1 MAARLLSAAAAV
13 LFAGLALTLAL
24 HYPLGAVAAVG
35 VVSIWGAIVFIQP
48 LVWVIM
54 LPALLPLIGWA
65 PWSGWLT
72 FEELDLLVLST
83 AAAGYARLAFLPKA
97 SPPGRTGKRRGGA
110 GFAAVGWLLA
120 LLFASSTLLAVYR
133 GFEDAGGFRFDWF
146 HGYQEAMNS
155 VRVGKSFFLALSL
168 LPLWRSLRDAR
179 LKTSWQEV
187 DATVLLAA
195 GMALGLAGA
204 ALTTIW
210 ERAAFVG
217 LLNFAS
223 DYRTTGMFWEMH
235 VGGAALDG
243 YLALT
248 VPFAVHQMLQAR
260 KPWHSVA
267 AGGALGL
274 GLYACLTTFS
284 RGVYLAVPVGLAVTL
299 WLHSRLQ
306 ERHAQLGALEQE
318 GRRAVRAAF
327 RTGLALVALF
337 AVAVAWIFPSSG
349 YRGALALLGA
359 FVVLLPL
366 AQAVPRLRLVGWL
379 GAIGMAVPVAALMG
393 VAFEFAPKTSYLGY
407 GLSFLIGVAALWW
420 QHGLALA
427 AAGKRRVSSNP
438 AALAVAS
445 FVCLLLGAAFVFEHW
460 GGRKALLAGL
470 PAIGALLLGLAVLG
484 LARKP
489 LWPAG
494 FRWRA
499 MVSGGMLMTLTVV
512 GVFEGGDY
520 ITGRFETGRED
531 MGVRLEHWQQGLG
544 MLDNGQ
550 DLQLGKGMG
559 RYPANYLMDGPRAE
573 RVGDYR
579 WVSEAGRAHI
589 VLSGGQHPLSDGQLF
604 RFSQR
609 IDLPIGAVALSVD
622 VRAEHDSGLKFEVCP
637 KHLLYTD
644 YACLSNH
651 LEVKAKPGEW
661 QHFDL
666 PLKGSPM
673 LRGDWYAPKLIVF
686 SVAQT
691 TRGGL
696 IDIGAL
702 QLRGSDGRALI
713 ENPDFSQGMAHWF
726 SSSDHNHLPWHI
738 KSMFL
743 NVVFDQ
749 GLLGLLL
756 FFGLTG
762 VALWRASW
770 GDSRDHTLS
779 PSIAGAIAGFFVVG
793 LFDSL
798 LDVPRVAFLFY
809 FLVLL
814 AMNRPRQRLP
824 HRQSP
829 ANDPPPETAM

>member
-1 MAARLLSAAAAV
+1 MSARLLSAAVA
-13 LFAGLALTLAL
+13 LLLAGLALALAW
-24 HYPLGAVAAVG
+24 HYPLGAVAAT
-35 VVSIWGAIVFIQP
+35 VVVVLWGAVVFAQP
-48 LVWVIM
+48 LAWVLV

-72 FEELDLLVLST
+72 FEEMDLLVVST
-83 AAAGYARLAFLPKA
+83 AAAGYARLALRPQRQA
-97 SPPGRTGKRRGGA
+97 TGRNGKRRVA
-110 GFAAVGWLLA
+110 PGFAALGWLLA
-120 LLFASSTLLAVYR
+120 MLFSLSTMLAVYR
-133 GFEDAGGFRFDWF
+133 GFQDAGGFAFAWF

-155 VRVGKSFFLALSL
+155 VRVGKSFFLALIL
-168 LPLWRSLRDAR
+168 VPLWRSIRGSR
-179 LKTSWQEV
+179 LKTPWVEV
-187 DATVLLAA
+187 DAPFLLAG

-204 ALTTIW
+204 ALTTVW

-248 VPFAVHQMLQAR
+248 VPFAVQQILLAR
-260 KPWHSVA
+260 KPWHTAA
-267 AGGALGL
+267 AGLALGL

-284 RGVYLAVPVGLAVTL
+284 RGVYLAVPVGLAITL

-306 ERHAQLGALEQE
+306 LRPAQQGVAPPDG
-318 GRRAVRAAF
+318 GREVRGAF
-327 RTGLALVALF
+327 RSGLWLVALF
-337 AVAVAWIFPSSG
+337 AASVAWIFPSSG

-359 FVVLLPL
+359 FVALLPL

-379 GAIGMAVPVAALMG
+379 GAIVVAVPVAALTG
-393 VAFEFAPKTSYLGY
+393 VAYSVAPKVGYLAF
-407 GLSFLIGVAALWW
+407 GLCFLLGGVAIGS
-420 QHGLALA
+420 QHRLALA
-427 AAGKRRVSSNP
+427 AAGRRRESSKP
-438 AALAVAS
+438 AALAVAA
-445 FVCLLLGAAFVFEHW
+445 FCCLLLDAGLVFEHT
-460 GGRKALLAGL
+460 GGMPALLAGL
-470 PAIGALLLGLAVLG
+470 PALGVLLLAMVALGLAP
-484 LARKP
+484 KP
-489 LWPAG
+489 PWPADL
-494 FRWRA
+494 RWQA
-499 MVSGGMLMTLTVV
+499 LVSGGMLMALTVV
-512 GVFEGGDY
+512 GVFEGGNY
-520 ITGRFETGRED
+520 ITGRFGTGRED
-531 MGVRLEHWQQGLG
+531 LGVRLEHWQQGLN
-544 MLDNGQ
+544 MLVNDR
-550 DLQLGKGMG
+550 DLELGKGMG
-559 RYPANYLMDGPRAE
+559 RYPANYLIDGPRAE

-579 WVSEAGRAHI
+579 WVSEGGRKFI

-609 IDLPIGAVALSVD
+609 IGLPSGDAKLSVD
-622 VRAEHDSGLKFEVCP
+622 VRAERDSGLKFEVCP

-661 QHFDL
+661 QHFEM
-666 PLKGSPM
+666 PLKGNPM
-673 LRGDWYAPKLIVF
+673 SRGDWYAPKLIVF

-691 TRGGL
+691 TRGGV

-702 QLRGSDGRALI
+702 QLRGADGRSLI
-713 ENPDFSQGMAHWF
+713 ENPDFSQGMSHWF
-726 SSSDHNHLPWHI
+726 TSSDHNHLPWHI

-756 FFGLTG
+756 FLGLTG
-762 VALWRASW
+762 VALWRTSW
-770 GDSRDHTLS
+770 GGSRHHPLS
-779 PSIAGAIAGFFVVG
+779 PSVAGAIAGFFVVG

-814 AMNRPRQRLP
+814 AMNRPRQRLLR
-824 HRQSP
+824 RQSP
-829 ANDPPPETAM
+829 ANGPSPETLM